1 MIRKLSI
8 LAVLIGL
15 LSGCGIKIHQS
26 IGDSHG
32 SAAFKPKGQEF
43 KVVGPR
49 WNHEGT
55 ALLYVYRPATEWS
68 MDEFEAPSFNVN
80 DKRLFNI
87 KGGSYTWYEMQPG
100 TYDIVMR
107 RGITGF
113 EGVNNLVIKTIAE
126 LSVKTDAGKVYYLR
140 YSEVEPPEKAPGQA
154 DELIGDG
161 PLQFVDKEL
170 ALSEMAQ
177 TKMLHKGRGLLKSR
191 EVAADEEL
199 ERVFEGKIDNSSNVA
214 PTTNTQTT
222 EEEWW
227 PF

>member
-1 MIRKLSI
+1 MIKRLSI
-8 LAVLIGL
+8 LAVLISL

-32 SAAFKPKGQEF
+32 SAAFKPKGQEY
-43 KVVGPR
+43 KAVGPR

-87 KGGSYTWYEMQPG
+87 KGGSYTWYEMKPG

-126 LSVKTDAGKVYYLR
+126 LSLETEVGKVYYLR
-140 YSEVEPPEKAPGQA
+140 YSEVEPPELDPSK
-154 DELIGDG
+154 DEALVGDG
-161 PLQFVDKEL
+161 PLQLVDKEL
-170 ALSEMAQ
+170 ALAELPK
-177 TKMLHKGRGLLKSR
+177 TKMLHKGRGLLQPR
-191 EVAADEEL
+191 EVEEDKDL
-199 ERVFEGKIDNSSNVA
+199 ERVFDGNIEGSGNNVPA
-214 PTTNTQTT
+214 TKGQTK